1 MKELLKE
8 LQDDLNNPDQDYLEF
23 KYENQIFSDDPYYEL
38 KNMIELLKYLIE
50 HHNINDIRNF
60 LNDFLE
66 YDQENTFTDYL
77 YLAWEYWVEKDR
89 DLLLWIIQDINLVS
103 WLDCYVK
110 EGITFFEKVKNNLVN
125 SN

>member
-1 MKELLKE
+1 MNELLKE
-8 LQDDLNNPDQDYLEF
+8 LQDDFNDPDQEYLEI
-23 KYENQIFSDDPYYEL
+23 KYENQIFCDDPYYEL
-38 KNMIELLKYLIE
+38 KNMIGLLEYLIE

-77 YLAWEYWVEKDR
+77 WLAWEYWVEKDR
-89 DLLLWIIQDINLVS
+89 DLLLWIIQDCNLVS

-110 EGITFFEKVKNNLVN
+110 EGIIFFENKHNYLVG